1 MGWQCPPAYGKD
13 DKRIDKKIA
22 KLDRKIEKLNEER
35 AVYIEAREKES
46 KTPEVVKG

>member
-13 DKRIDKKIA
+13 DKRIEKKIA
-22 KLDRKIEKLNEER
+22 KIDRKIAKLEEEK
-35 AVYIEAREKES
+35 AIYVDAREKET